1 MSGEDLNGVFRAG
14 KASKAAERVS
24 AAAIRRIS
32 ETAGRASK
40 AVGSVSEGAK
50 MAKDA
55 GRASETERLWSQLIG
70 PLS

>member
-40 AVGSVSEGAK
+40 AVGSVSEGA
-50 MAKDA
+50 